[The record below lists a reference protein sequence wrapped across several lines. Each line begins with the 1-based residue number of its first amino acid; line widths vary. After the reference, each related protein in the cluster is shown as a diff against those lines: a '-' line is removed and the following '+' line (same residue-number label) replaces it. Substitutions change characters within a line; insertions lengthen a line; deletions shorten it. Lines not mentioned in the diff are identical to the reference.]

1 MVAWW
6 TLPLTFSLLDMST
19 LSTNSPH
26 PQWFKSIIWFGQT
39 KWGCQVQQ
47 GVKGTSSLNGFLACV
62 YGIKAGPVSS

>member
-6 TLPLTFSLLDMST
+6 TIPLTFSLLNMST

-39 KWGCQVQQ
+39 NGD
-47 GVKGTSSLNGFLACV
+47 VKSSRESKEPQA
-62 YGIKAGPVSS
+62 